1 MKKKNFTFSVSFLR
15 DILQIEKN
23 KYKLFTNFK
32 AKVIEKARKELE
44 IKHKTF
50 FFTYNEIKE

>member
-1 MKKKNFTFSVSFLR
+1 MKKKSFIFTVSFLR
-15 DILQIEKN
+15 DILQIEKD

-44 IKHKTF
+44 LKHKSF
-50 FFTYNEIKE
+50 FFSYKEIKI